1 LGKER
6 APFPSFW
13 WLIAIALAS
22 ASAGVGIAI
31 ASASP
36 SPGKT
41 QAALP
46 LAQLVALGKNS
57 ASGLNDA
64 RVKTALVVATTKH
77 AAENWL
83 EPGAVSP
90 GAPDPRAYLIVLRGR
105 FICTHC
111 SYPAGAKPPYG
122 RSAQIIW
129 VPGQGVS
136 DFGLTQ
142 RVPGGL
148 DDLGRVVKINLV
160 PLAGP
165 APDLARTQQGAYHR
179 CRGEH
184 LSVHGT
190 AGGSLNVTNLRVIRI
205 SCSRAAAAV
214 RASSYEATPA
224 GPLFASSGFSC
235 SGPVGPPLPR
245 AKPRYYH
252 CNHRR
257 EMFEFLVP
265 GFS

>member
-1 LGKER
+1 MNVHR
-6 APFPSFW
+6 FSSVR
-13 WLIAIALAS
+13 WLSAIALAS
-22 ASAGVGIAI
+22 ATAGAGITI

-36 SPGKT
+36 DPGNT
-41 QAALP
+41 QATLP
-46 LAQLVALGKNS
+46 LAQLVALGKRS
-57 ASGLNDA
+57 AGGLDDP
-64 RVKTALVVATTKH
+64 RVKLVVRTTKH

-83 EPGAVSP
+83 EPGAISP
-90 GAPDPRAYLIVLRGR
+90 GAADPRAYLIVLTGR

-111 SYPAGAKPPYG
+111 SYPAGAKPPRG

-136 DFGLTQ
+136 EFGLTQ
-142 RVPGGL
+142 RMPGGPEKIGHL
-148 DDLGRVVKINLV
+148 VRINLV
-160 PLAGP
+160 PAAVS

-184 LSVHGT
+184 LRVRGR
-190 AGGSLNVTNLRVIRI
+190 ARGSLNVTNLRVIRI

-214 RASSYEATPA
+214 RSGSYEATPA
-224 GPLFASSGFSC
+224 GPLFTSTGFSC
-235 SGPVGPPLPR
+235 DGPIGPPLPR
-245 AKPRYYH
+245 AKQRYYH

-257 EMFEFLVP
+257 QMFEFLVP

>member
-1 LGKER
+1 MNVHRLL
-6 APFPSFW
+6 SFRR
-13 WLIAIALAS
+13 LIAIALAS
-22 ASAGVGIAI
+22 ASTGVGIAI

-36 SPGKT
+36 NPGKT
-41 QAALP
+41 QATLP
-46 LAQLVALGKNS
+46 LAQLVALGKNT

-64 RVKTALVVATTKH
+64 RVKAALVVATTKH

-83 EPGAVSP
+83 ESRAISP
-90 GAPDPRAYLIVLRGR
+90 GAADPRAYLIVLRGR

-111 SYPAGAKPPYG
+111 SYPGGAKPPGG

-142 RVPGGL
+142 RVPGRP
-148 DDLGRVVKINLV
+148 DRLGRVVKINLV

-184 LSVHGT
+184 LSVRGT
-190 AGGSLNVTNLRVIRI
+190 AEGSLNVTNLRVIRI
-205 SCSRAAAAV
+205 AAV

-224 GPLFASSGFSC
+224 GPLFTSPGFSC
-235 SGPVGPPLPR
+235 SGPAGPPLPG

-252 CNHRR
+252 YKDRR
-257 EMFEFLVP
+257 QMFEFLVP

>member
-1 LGKER
+1 VHR
-6 APFPSFW
+6 FPSFR
-13 WLIAIALAS
+13 WLIAIALVS
-22 ASAGVGIAI
+22 ASTGVGIAI
-31 ASASP
+31 ASASRE
-36 SPGKT
+36 PGKT
-41 QAALP
+41 QATLP
-46 LAQLVALGKNS
+46 LAQLVALAKNS

-64 RVKTALVVATTKH
+64 RLKTALVVASTKH

-83 EPGAVSP
+83 EPGAISP
-90 GAPDPRAYLIVLRGR
+90 GAADPRAYLIVLRGR
-105 FICTHC
+105 FICTRC
-111 SYPAGAKPPYG
+111 SYPAGAKPPRG

-129 VPGQGVS
+129 VPGQGVR

-148 DDLGRVVKINLV
+148 DKLGRVVTINLV
-160 PLAGP
+160 PPAVP
-165 APDLARTQQGAYHR
+165 APDVARTQQGAYHR

-184 LSVHGT
+184 LSVGGT
-190 AGGSLNVTNLRVIRI
+190 AGGPLNLTNLRVIRI

-224 GPLFASSGFSC
+224 GPLFTSQGFRC
-235 SGPVGPPLPR
+235 GGPVGPPPPG

-257 EMFEFLVP
+257 QMFEFLVP